1 MYKLRG
7 HENGSGRK
15 ERISIPGKGHS
26 TSKGLEGGWSESAVG
41 VRCVRRVTVLSGSLT
56 IWL

>member
-1 MYKLRG
+1 MMYKLGG

-26 TSKGLEGGWSESAVG
+26 TSKGLEGG
-41 VRCVRRVTVLSGSLT
+41 
-56 IWL
+56 